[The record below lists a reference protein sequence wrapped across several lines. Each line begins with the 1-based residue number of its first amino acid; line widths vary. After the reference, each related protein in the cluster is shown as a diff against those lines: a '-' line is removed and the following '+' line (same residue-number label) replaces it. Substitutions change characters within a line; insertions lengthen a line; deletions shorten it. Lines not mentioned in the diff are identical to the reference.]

1 MFKEKLEDYTEEE
14 FLNFLGGLR
23 STMKDGKP
31 LKGKELEMYWDSLV
45 DHFIEITQHPSGSD
59 LIFGND
65 SNLLIVFYVQI
76 MPDDFVMQLHRF

>member
-23 STMKDGKP
+23 SSMKDGKP

-45 DHFIEITQHPSGSD
+45 DHFIEITQHP
-59 LIFGND
+59 
-65 SNLLIVFYVQI
+65 
-76 MPDDFVMQLHRF
+76 

>member
-31 LKGKELEMYWDSLV
+31 LKGKELEMYWDSL
-45 DHFIEITQHPSGSD
+45 
-59 LIFGND
+59 
-65 SNLLIVFYVQI
+65 
-76 MPDDFVMQLHRF
+76 

>member
-1 MFKEKLEDYTEEE
+1 MFKEKLQDYTEDE

-23 STMKDGKP
+23 SSMKDGKS

-59 LIFGND
+59 HIIILC
-65 SNLLIVFYVQI
+65 
-76 MPDDFVMQLHRF
+76 H

>member
-31 LKGKELEMYWDSLV
+31 LKG
-45 DHFIEITQHPSGSD
+45 
-59 LIFGND
+59 
-65 SNLLIVFYVQI
+65 
-76 MPDDFVMQLHRF
+76 